1 MLDTV
6 LLLIRDPRLRQLY
19 HELLICENIEIVPVS
34 KVENVI
40 IIEAFDKFDSLV
52 LYPDDIDW
60 YTMETF
66 LKLQKIIVRLAQ
78 IRLILLTSDPDQYS
92 KLLSSNDVTINITHL
107 NPDDVVKKIRQN
119 LRILTE

>member
-60 YTMETF
+60 NTMETF
-66 LKLQKIIVRLAQ
+66 LKLQKKIVRLAQ